1 MHDGVKG
8 RYRLMQQPSSA
19 QAARPEHTQCCFA
32 PLWVLSILAIPRT
45 VLTAFVEL
53 GAEEV
58 GCLGEF
64 ALLKSRLCRHHCGH
78 CERTLFFL
86 APAWPMLTR
95 APANCLLDHVLI
107 VPVPSPQPLHH
118 LERGAGGRT
127 NVKKRIATKEASQ
140 RLYR

>member
-8 RYRLMQQPSSA
+8 RCRLMQEPSSA
-19 QAARPEHTQCCFA
+19 QAARLEYTQCCFA
-32 PLWVLSILAIPRT
+32 PLWVLSIFAIPRT

-107 VPVPSPQPLHH
+107 VPMPSPQPLYH
-118 LERGAGGRT
+118 LATEQGGGGGAGRT
-127 NVKKRIATKEASQ
+127 
-140 RLYR
+140 